1 MTNKVSVI
9 IPTYNRSKLVKE
21 AIDSVLNQTFKDF
34 ELLIVDDGSADDTK
48 TIIEQYGDKLSYYLT
63 KHKGVSAARNFGIK
77 KSCGEYLTFLDSDDL
92 WKKDKLKKQ
101 IQFFDKN
108 PEAKICYTDEI
119 WYRDGVRVNPRK
131 KHYKPSGD
139 VFLELLPFCR
149 ISASSI
155 MVKREIIGALYHS
168 PVPDPDSGAYRG
180 NGTGSGT
187 GLSPNEIF
195 DENLPVCEDYDLW
208 LRMSIKYPIYFIDI
222 PLIIKRNRL
231 GENLSQMYWGMDRFR
246 VRSLEK
252 ILKME
257 LDDIYKKEAIK
268 ELLVKLNILCN
279 GSWKRGRMLQFLK
292 YFSKYLYFKLILG
305 GMKEDGKGLK
315 ERI

>member
-1 MTNKVSVI
+1 MSKKVSVI
-9 IPTYNRSKLVKE
+9 IPTYNRSELAKE

-34 ELLIVDDGSADDTK
+34 ELLIVDDGSTDDTK
-48 TIIEQYGDKLSYYLT
+48 TVVSQYGSKLSYYLIG
-63 KHKGVSAARNFGIK
+63 HKGVSAARNFGIE
-77 KSCGEYLTFLDSDDL
+77 KSCGEYITFLDSDDL
-92 WKKDKLKKQ
+92 WEKDKLKEQ
-101 IQFFDKN
+101 MQFFDKN

-119 WYRDGVRVNPRK
+119 WFRDDIRVNPRK

-139 VFLELLPFCR
+139 VFLEMLPLCR
-149 ISASSI
+149 ISASSV
-155 MVKREIIGALYHS
+155 MFKREIIDDVG
-168 PVPDPDSGAYRG
+168 V
-180 NGTGSGT
+180 
-187 GLSPNEIF
+187 F

-208 LRMSIKYPIYFIDI
+208 LRMSLKYPIYFIDM
-222 PLIIKRNRL
+222 PLIIKRNGL

-246 VRSLEK
+246 IRSLQK

-257 LDDIYKKEAIK
+257 LDDIYRKEVIK

-305 GMKEDGKGLK
+305 GMREDGKRFK
-315 ERI
+315 EGI